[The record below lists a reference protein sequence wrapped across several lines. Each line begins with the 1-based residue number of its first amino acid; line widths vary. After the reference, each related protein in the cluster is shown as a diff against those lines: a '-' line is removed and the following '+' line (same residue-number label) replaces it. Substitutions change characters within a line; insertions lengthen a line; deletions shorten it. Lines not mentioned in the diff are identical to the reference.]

1 MESGL
6 GSGSLL
12 LGSLPQ
18 QSPLPGVQRPTLSAG
33 IPGHTPKPLP
43 PLPMSPESMPDRL
56 QSLGRFGLRALRIA
70 ASTLSIVELLR
81 SNWTGGIGAG
91 LAWLVFL
98 QVERRLPPRAPKANP

>member
-1 MESGL
+1 M
-6 GSGSLL
+6 
-12 LGSLPQ
+12 
-18 QSPLPGVQRPTLSAG
+18 SAG
-33 IPGHTPKPLP
+33 IPDPNPNPLP

-56 QSLGRFGLRALRIA
+56 QSWGRFGLRALRIA

-98 QVERRLPPRAPKANP
+98 QVERRLPPRAPQANP